1 MTSTMR
7 LIPDAKQRSGTENTL
22 DSLHLLGP
30 GSALRSGRDDNW
42 EIAR

>member
-1 MTSTMR
+1 MTSVFR
-7 LIPDAKQRSGTENTL
+7 VVPDAKRSGTPSSFE
-22 DSLHLLGP
+22 SHLPLGA